1 MRTVLPSRHAGLLPR
16 KDNRL
21 LDRTRQVVALN
32 LDGLDSLRIAFK
44 YQDYLVFVRDAY
56 FTIIVAAGVE
66 SSPQST
72 VENFFVRFPTR
83 IHLA

>member
-32 LDGLDSLRIAFK
+32 LDGLDSLGIAFK
-44 YQDYLVFVRDAY
+44 YQDYL
-56 FTIIVAAGVE
+56 IIADAGVE

-83 IHLA
+83 IRLA